1 MSELPESVIV
11 LDSIYTIK
19 YFETYID
26 VDPYHRQYNEGC
38 FDPETSCIRIYAG
51 SRSEQDIR
59 QTLLHEIVHAIGS
72 KMKIEL
78 LASDDEKSD
87 EAVDKLAIALNKL
100 LQDNIWL

>member
-11 LDSIYTIK
+11 LDSVYPIK
-19 YFETYID
+19 YFDSYID

-38 FDPETSCIRIYAG
+38 FDPETSTLRIYAG
-51 SRSEQDIR
+51 SRSVQDIR
-59 QTLLHEIVHAIGS
+59 QTIWHEIIHSIGS

-78 LASDDEKSD
+78 LANDDEKSD

-100 LQDNIWL
+100 LQDNVWL